1 MSKQGIVAVNDS
13 LFDEQIGF
21 LMWDTTR
28 KISREF
34 AVLIAKHQVNSG
46 LVPFLR
52 GLHQQEGLTQ
62 RELADLVQMRAST
75 TLSALRDLE
84 RLKLIRRSNS
94 RHDGRKNHVFLTE
107 RGRALCAT
115 IVPEAKQFNR
125 RLLRGIR
132 GQEQRILRDLLRR
145 MRDNMRP
152 VP

>member
-1 MSKQGIVAVNDS
+1 VARSDS

-34 AVLIAKHQVNSG
+34 AALIAKHQINSG

-52 GLHQQEGLTQ
+52 GLYQGDGLTQ

-75 TLSALRDLE
+75 TLTALRELE
-84 RLKLIRRSNS
+84 RLKLVRRNS
-94 RHDGRKNHVFLTE
+94 SREDNRKNYVYLTQK
-107 RGRALCAT
+107 GRALCAT

-132 GQEQRILRDLLRR
+132 DREQNVLRDLLRR
-145 MRDNMRP
+145 MRDNMQP
-152 VP
+152 IG

>member
-1 MSKQGIVAVNDS
+1 VTTHNS

-34 AVLIAKHQVNSG
+34 ATLIGKYQINSG

-52 GLHQQEGLTQ
+52 GLYQQDGLTQ
-62 RELADLVQMRAST
+62 RQLADLVQMRAST
-75 TLSALRDLE
+75 TLAALRELE

-94 RHDGRKNHVFLTE
+94 RHDGRKNHVYLTE
-107 RGRALCAT
+107 RGRALCAK
-115 IVPEAKQFNR
+115 IVPEAVKFNQ

-132 GQEQRILRDLLRR
+132 VDEQKMLRGLLRR
-145 MRDNMRP
+145 MRDNMQP
-152 VP
+152 IS